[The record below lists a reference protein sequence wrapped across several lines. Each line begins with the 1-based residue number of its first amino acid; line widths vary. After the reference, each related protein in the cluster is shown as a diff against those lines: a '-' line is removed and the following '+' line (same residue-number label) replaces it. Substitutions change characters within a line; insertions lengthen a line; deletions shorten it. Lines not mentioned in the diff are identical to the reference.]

1 MIDLHSH
8 ILPNFDDGAR
18 SLEDALLIAK
28 TALEDGITTMAAT
41 PHGLSDFNP
50 RYSVQLLR
58 ERLAE
63 LQAGLAE
70 ANLDLNIVPGTELFC
85 EDDLPAQLAAGE
97 QLCYGNSRCILLE
110 FPSGALRLT
119 IERMLFALQSAG
131 YRVLIAHPERLRVVQ
146 DDPNVLIPLIERGA
160 LMQLTADALT
170 GEQGGS
176 LQRTAE
182 TLVRHQMIHVIA
194 SDAHGPHL
202 RRMPALSKAARRA
215 AGLIGEVAAIR
226 LTQAT
231 PLALL
236 NDAPLNLPPPKP
248 FQRRRF
254 W

>member
-18 SLEDALLIAK
+18 NLADALLIAEF
-28 TALEDGITTMAAT
+28 AIEDGITTMAAT

-63 LQAGLAE
+63 LQAALTAADLA
-70 ANLDLNIVPGTELFC
+70 LNVIPGTELFC
-85 EDDLPAQLAAGE
+85 NDALPAQLAAGE
-97 QLCYGNSRCILLE
+97 QLCYGDSHTVLLE
-110 FPSGALRLT
+110 FPSSTVRLT

-131 YRVLIAHPERLRVVQ
+131 YRVLIAHPERLRIVQ

-160 LMQLTADALT
+160 LMQLTANALT
-170 GEQGGS
+170 GNQGGS

-194 SDAHGPHL
+194 SDTHGPHL
-202 RRMPALSKAARRA
+202 RRMPGLSKAARRA
-215 AGLIGEVAAIR
+215 AGLLGEVAAIR

-236 NDAPLNLPPPKP
+236 NDAPLKLPPPIP

>member
-18 SLEDALLIAK
+18 SIEDALLIAK

-50 RYSVQLLR
+50 RYSARLLR

-63 LQAGLAE
+63 LQAALA
-70 ANLDLNIVPGTELFC
+70 AADLALNVVSGTELFC
-85 EDDLPAQLAAGE
+85 DDALPAQLAAGE
-97 QLCYGNSRCILLE
+97 QLCYSDGQTVLLE
-110 FPSGALRLT
+110 FPSAAVRLT
-119 IERMLFALQSAG
+119 LERMLFSLQSAG
-131 YRVLIAHPERLRVVQ
+131 YRVLIAHPERLRIVQ

-194 SDAHGPHL
+194 SDAHGPHM
-202 RRMPALSKAARRA
+202 RRMPVLSKAARRA
-215 AGLIGEVAAIR
+215 ASLLGEIAAIR

-236 NDAPLNLPPPKP
+236 NDTPLNLPPPVP